1 MSYDLLQRTAHA
13 ALPMTIAH
21 PADINMLRA
30 YVAARLVQAD
40 IPAPVRTGHRFLQ
53 PAATL
58 HGVTPRGHEALAAL
72 AATKAMPP
80 QRHAPRQRQAAPAW
94 GWGAAGQPA

>member
-13 ALPMTIAH
+13 ALPMTIDH
-21 PADINMLRA
+21 PSDINMLRA

-53 PAATL
+53 PAATV
-58 HGVTPRGHEALAAL
+58 HGLTPRGHDALAAL
-72 AATKAMPP
+72 AATPP
-80 QRHAPRQRQAAPAW
+80 LRQAPRQQPAASGW
-94 GWGAAGQPA
+94 GWAAAGQPA